1 VTFPAAV
8 EFWRPYILK
17 NVGMP
22 AGGVD
27 FWLAW
32 IAKESGGNACS
43 YTQYRESGLFQLMP
57 PDNTA
62 QGGTTEAA
70 LRPACSGQTRTRA
83 FTEAEVREQMVSF
96 QRYLSYIMTKARAKA
111 AAGGLRWSEGSP
123 DFGRLVKWEHV
134 APGKTSA
141 WIAAASLGLGGRPPA
156 NWDELARFSSAVA
169 IPGNW
174 VANATEVGG
183 YWRGGSATV
192 MVAALVGGVGLL
204 YYLSTRRSR

>member
-17 NVGMP
+17 NVGLP
-22 AGGVD
+22 AGGMD

-32 IAKESGGNACS
+32 MAKESGGNPCS
-43 YTQYRESGLFQLMP
+43 YTSLRESGLFQLMP
-57 PDNTA
+57 PENTA
-62 QGGTTEAA
+62 QGGTSEAA
-70 LRPACSGQTRTRA
+70 LRPACSGQTVTRS

-96 QRYLSYIMTKARAKA
+96 NRYLQYLITKARAKA
-111 AAGGLRWSEGSP
+111 AAGGLRWSESSP

-134 APGKTSA
+134 APGKTA
-141 WIAAASLGLGGRPPA
+141 PWIAAASIGLGRPPA
-156 NWDELARFSSAVA
+156 NWDELARFSGSVA
-169 IPGNW
+169 IPANW

-192 MVAALVGGVGLL
+192 MVAALVGGAGLL
-204 YYLSTRRSR
+204 YYLYQRRSR